1 MGQDEDELI
10 EDQCCPIHRKPCEA
24 RKEDNYF
31 FALSK
36 YQQPLEELLSSNPNF
51 VRPNFRMN
59 EVCTSTS
66 ISNLSVLKLQ
76 IALLI
81 TFQISACGPDSF
93 QSLCH
98 YTQKELVCGWFLSL
112 GTYSFPAKGFAH
124 ASLIHLL
131 VHAQLYHYLNI
142 RDKIAMSKFSDSG
155 ISNVS
160 ALQNYF
166 HVLLHSI

>member
-36 YQQPLEELLSSNPNF
+36 YQQPLEELLLSNPNF

-93 QSLCH
+93 QS
-98 YTQKELVCGWFLSL
+98 
-112 GTYSFPAKGFAH
+112 
-124 ASLIHLL
+124 
-131 VHAQLYHYLNI
+131 
-142 RDKIAMSKFSDSG
+142 
-155 ISNVS
+155 
-160 ALQNYF
+160 
-166 HVLLHSI
+166 